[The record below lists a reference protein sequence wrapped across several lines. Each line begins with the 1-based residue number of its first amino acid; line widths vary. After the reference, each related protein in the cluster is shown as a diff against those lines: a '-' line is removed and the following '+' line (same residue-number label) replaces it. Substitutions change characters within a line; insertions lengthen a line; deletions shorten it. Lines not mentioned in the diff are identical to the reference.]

1 MTYQEETYQEERRA
15 RIALAYLVEPGRREL
30 AELID
35 SHGPV
40 EALARMRD
48 RDEPGRL
55 AAAAERRDTDLDRAV
70 DQLVAHGER
79 LGARVVIPEDAEWP
93 RQVADLLPASRRE
106 EADIAPPIC
115 LWVRGAARLGD
126 ALDRSVA
133 VVGARAATDYGVH
146 VASELGFGL
155 ADRGWTVV
163 SGGAYGIDAA
173 AHRGALTAG
182 GFTVAI
188 FACGIDHAYP
198 VGHVGLYERI
208 ADHGLLMSEWPLG
221 VTPQR
226 HRFLVR
232 NRVIAASTRG
242 TVMVE
247 AAARSGARATLNRA
261 RRLGRGAMAVP
272 GLVTS
277 AMSVG
282 SHIELRDGNARLVTS
297 TDEVIEEVGRI
308 GDDLAPVP
316 RGGEQPRDT
325 LSPLMTQVLDAL
337 PAGRPVSPDELATE
351 SGLAIS
357 DLNRT
362 LPLLVLAGMA
372 DEVEGRY
379 RLARGHRA
387 PTSAAHR
394 PRPRIR

>member
-1 MTYQEETYQEERRA
+1 MNAYQEERYA
-15 RIALAYLVEPGRREL
+15 RITLAYLVEPGRRDL
-30 AELID
+30 AELIERE
-35 SHGPV
+35 GPV
-40 EALARMRD
+40 EALTRLRAG
-48 RDEPGRL
+48 DEQQL
-55 AAAAERRDTDLDRAV
+55 TAVVERRGAEIERAV
-70 DQLVAHGER
+70 DRLIAHGER
-79 LGARVVIPEDAEWP
+79 LGARVVIPEGDEWP
-93 RQVADLLPASRRE
+93 RQVVDLLEASRRE
-106 EADIAPPIC
+106 AAGIAPPIC
-115 LWVRGAARLGD
+115 LWVRGAPRLDD

-133 VVGARAATDYGVH
+133 IVGARAATEYGVH

-182 GFTVAI
+182 GTTVAV
-188 FACGIDHAYP
+188 FACGIDNAYP
-198 VGHVGLYERI
+198 VGHVGLFERI
-208 ADHGLLMSEWPLG
+208 ADTGLLVSEWPLG

-272 GLVTS
+272 GQVTS

-282 SHIELRDGNARLVTS
+282 SHIELREGNARLVTC

-325 LSPLMTQVLDAL
+325 LSPQMAQVLDAL
-337 PAGRPVSPDELATE
+337 PAGRPMTPDELVAE
-351 SGLAIS
+351 SGLEIS
-357 DLNRT
+357 ELNRT
-362 LPLLVLAGMA
+362 LPLLVLSGMA
-372 DEVEGRY
+372 EELDGRY
-379 RLARGHRA
+379 RLARGHAA
-387 PTSAAHR
+387 PTSSAHR